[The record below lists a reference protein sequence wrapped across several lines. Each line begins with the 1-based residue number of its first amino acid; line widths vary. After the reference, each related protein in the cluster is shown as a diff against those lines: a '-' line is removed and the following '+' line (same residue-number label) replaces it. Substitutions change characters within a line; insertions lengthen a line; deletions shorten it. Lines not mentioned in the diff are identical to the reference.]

1 MSWAESIRDSLQR
14 IAPYVLWVVL
24 ALGTSIFVAFIR
36 DPLSRLLREAREQL
50 MALRSRLLARSA
62 IALGRRSRRFWLAR
76 QSEPG
81 RTVAGALDRLAEA
94 LPNVGKKSVGRVTT
108 LQADL
113 QKQLGILEA
122 LGLHP
127 PSPRTGPR
135 DTASTSPAPRGSW
148 WKLLLLGFIAGLTG
162 AANSFL
168 LNEFFQGVLTSDP
181 LFPSAFP
188 DLHVSHIFAVLIFM
202 MEVAIGFALHHFA
215 EEHKDESPA
224 RKLLAF
230 APWLVLAGLVCLEGW
245 AYALLSYQ
253 IDIPERLNL
262 SPNSGL
268 YTFARYFL
276 ALFGAGLTLLLSSLG
291 YLLGK
296 EVDKLHAGSEARHQ
310 ERLLKRYGW
319 VISAGAD
326 QVERTVG
333 ALAGLR
339 AAAQSFQLDLV
350 RQFKREIDATSNSE
364 NLQAAVRDAL
374 AEILDSAGQVDGTM
388 ARWLGRRQAGER
400 RPVRTRAQ
408 ALADMCLFTAALA
421 LLVAVSWVSVEYVAA
436 FVRSVQGGR
445 PSADL
450 FGLVSGVVLTGFALS
465 AGYVA
470 GHALGHGHHG
480 SGAPFPP
487 PASASSG
494 RRLLRAAA
502 VAFPLAAGAGL
513 VAIAIANHTLGPS
526 TPLNLLF
533 GVLHAG
539 ILIILG
545 AGADAAMVNTLH
557 LLRLVGMYL
566 ERGVVSLGALML
578 WMPRAILAVL
588 DWAVRLV
595 AVFGQLVVRPRP
607 AVRYGAVEVPRG
619 ARLPRE
625 MRTPARR
632 FTDKAYQPAVRG
644 GHA

>member
-1 MSWAESIRDSLQR
+1 MSWDESIRESLQR
-14 IAPYVLWVVL
+14 TAPYIIWVVL
-24 ALGTSIFVAFIR
+24 ALATSILVAIIR
-36 DPLSRLLREAREQL
+36 DPLSRVIREAREQL
-50 MALRSRLLARSA
+50 KTLRSRLLSHSA
-62 IALGRRSRRFWLAR
+62 IALGRKSHRFWLAR
-76 QSEPG
+76 EREPAP
-81 RTVAGALDRLAEA
+81 TVAGALERLADA
-94 LPNVGKKSVGRVTT
+94 LPNVGKKSLGWVTT

-122 LGLHP
+122 LGLQP
-127 PSPRTGPR
+127 PSLRTGPT
-135 DTASTSPAPRGSW
+135 DATPTPPAPRGSW
-148 WKLLLLGFIAGLTG
+148 WKLLLLASIAVLTG

-188 DLHVSHIFAVLIFM
+188 DLNVSHIFAVLIFM

-215 EEHKDESPA
+215 EEREDDSPA

-230 APWLVLAGLVCLEGW
+230 APWLVLVGLVCLEGW

-291 YLLGK
+291 YLLGQ
-296 EVDKLHAGSEARHQ
+296 EIDKLHAAGETRNQ

-319 VISAGAD
+319 VISGGAD
-326 QVERTVG
+326 QVERTMR

-339 AAAQSFQLDLV
+339 AAAQGFQLDLV
-350 RQFKREIDATSNSE
+350 RQFKREVDATGSSE
-364 NLQAAVRDAL
+364 NLQDAVDDAL
-374 AEILDSAGQVDGTM
+374 AEILDSAGQ
-388 ARWLGRRQAGER
+388 
-400 RPVRTRAQ
+400 PVRTRAQ
-408 ALADMCLFTAALA
+408 ALADMGLFTAAFSS
-421 LLVAVSWVSVEYVAA
+421 LVMVSWVSVKYVAV
-436 FVRSVQGGR
+436 FVRSVQGNR

-450 FGLVSGVVLTGFALS
+450 LGMVGGVVMTGFALS

-470 GHALGHGHHG
+470 GHALSDARYG
-480 SGAPFPP
+480 SGTRFLP
-487 PASASSG
+487 PASSG
-494 RRLLRAAA
+494 QRVLRVAA
-502 VAFPLAAGAGL
+502 VTFLLAAGAGL
-513 VAIAIANHTLGPS
+513 VAIAIANRTLGPS

-533 GVLHAG
+533 GLLHAG

-545 AGADAAMVNTLH
+545 ASADAAMVNTLH
-557 LLRLVGMYL
+557 LLQLVGIHL
-566 ERGVVSLGALML
+566 ERGVMSLGAILL
-578 WMPRAILAVL
+578 WLPRAILAVF
-588 DWAVRLV
+588 DWLVRLV

-607 AVRYGAVEVPRG
+607 AVRYGVVEVSRG

-625 MRTPARR
+625 LRTPARR
-632 FTDKAYQPAVRG
+632 FTDKAYQTVVRNE
-644 GHA
+644 HV

>member
-1 MSWAESIRDSLQR
+1 MSWAEMIRESLQR
-14 IAPYVLWVVL
+14 TVPYLLWVVV
-24 ALGTSIFVAFIR
+24 ALGTSMLIAVIR

-50 MALRSRLLARSA
+50 RVQRSRLLARSA
-62 IALGRRSRRFWLAR
+62 IALGRKFRRFWLAR
-76 QSEPG
+76 QSEPA
-81 RTVAGALDRLAEA
+81 RTVAGALELLAES
-94 LPNVGKKSVGRVTT
+94 LPNVGRKSLGRVAA
-108 LQADL
+108 LQVEL
-113 QKQLGILEA
+113 QKQLGILES

-127 PSPRTGPR
+127 
-135 DTASTSPAPRGSW
+135 APRANPKDAGSTIPPTGSW
-148 WKLLLLGFIAGLTG
+148 GKLLLLSFIAGLTG

-215 EEHKDESPA
+215 EEHRDESPA
-224 RKLLAF
+224 RKLLSV

-262 SPNSGL
+262 SPDSGL

-291 YLLGK
+291 YLIGK
-296 EVDKLHAGSEARHQ
+296 EVDRLQAGRGARRQ
-310 ERLLKRYGW
+310 ERMLKRYGW
-319 VISAGAD
+319 IVSGGAD
-326 QVERTVG
+326 QVERTVR

-339 AAAQSFQLDLV
+339 VAAQSFQLDLV
-350 RQFKREIDATSNSE
+350 LRFKQEIEATSRSE

-374 AEILDSAGQVDGTM
+374 AEILESAGRLEASKGQ
-388 ARWLGRRQAGER
+388 WLHRRENGER
-400 RPVRTRAQ
+400 WPVRTRAQ
-408 ALADMCLFTAALA
+408 VLADMGLFSVALA
-421 LLVAVSWVSVEYVAA
+421 LLVGVSWVSVEYVAA

-450 FGLVSGVVLTGFALS
+450 YARVGGVVLTGFTLS

-470 GHALGHGHHG
+470 GHARSHRRRSRIVALG
-480 SGAPFPP
+480 FPLV
-487 PASASSG
+487 ASLG
-494 RRLLRAAA
+494 LIA
-502 VAFPLAAGAGL
+502 VA
-513 VAIAIANHTLGPS
+513 VANRTLGPW

-533 GVLHAG
+533 GLLHAG
-539 ILIILG
+539 ILLILG
-545 AGADAAMVNTLH
+545 AGANAELVNTLH
-557 LLRLVGMYL
+557 LFRLAGMYL
-566 ERGVVSLGALML
+566 ERAIVSLGALLL
-578 WMPRAILAVL
+578 WLPRALLAVL
-588 DWAVRLV
+588 DWVIRLG

-607 AVRYGAVEVPRG
+607 DVRHGVVEVPRG

-625 MRTPARR
+625 MKTPARR
-632 FTDKAYQPAVRG
+632 FTDKAYQPIGRG
-644 GHA
+644 EHA

>member
-1 MSWAESIRDSLQR
+1 MSSAEIIRDPLQR
-14 IAPYVLWVVL
+14 IAPYMLWVVL
-24 ALGTSIFVAFIR
+24 ALGTSTLVAFIR

-50 MALRSRLLARSA
+50 RALRSRLLARSA
-62 IALGRRSRRFWLAR
+62 IALGRRSRRFWRAR
-76 QSEPG
+76 QSEPA

-94 LPNVGKKSVGRVTT
+94 LPNVGKKSLGKVAS
-108 LQADL
+108 LQAEL

-127 PSPRTGPR
+127 ASPRMSSREPVS
-135 DTASTSPAPRGSW
+135 TAPAPRGSW
-148 WKLLLLGFIAGLTG
+148 GKLLLLGFIAGLTG

-215 EEHKDESPA
+215 EEHRDESPA

-296 EVDKLHAGSEARHQ
+296 EVDKLHAGRETRRQ

-319 VISAGAD
+319 VVSGGPD
-326 QVERTVG
+326 QVERTMR
-333 ALAGLR
+333 ALAGLQ
-339 AAAQSFQLDLV
+339 AAAQGFQVDLV
-350 RQFKREIDATSNSE
+350 LRFKREIEVTSRSE
-364 NLQAAVRDAL
+364 NLQGAVREAL
-374 AEILDSAGQVDGTM
+374 AEILDSASQADGTL
-388 ARWLGRRQAGER
+388 ARWLDRRDPGER

-408 ALADMCLFTAALA
+408 ALSDMCLFTVALA

-436 FVRSVQGGR
+436 FARSVQSGR

-450 FGLVSGVVLTGFALS
+450 FGLASGVVMTGFALS
-465 AGYVA
+465 GGYVA
-470 GHALGHGHHG
+470 GRAWGYPRHG
-480 SGAPFPP
+480 SAAAGQ
-487 PASASSG
+487 
-494 RRLLRAAA
+494 RLLRVAGAVFPVAAA
-502 VAFPLAAGAGL
+502 VGL
-513 VAIAIANHTLGPS
+513 VSVAIANSTLGPS
-526 TPLNLLF
+526 SPLNLLF
-533 GVLHAG
+533 GLLHAG
-539 ILIILG
+539 ILVILG
-545 AGADAAMVNTLH
+545 AGAEAALVNTLH
-557 LLRLVGMYL
+557 LWRLVGMYL
-566 ERGVVSLGALML
+566 ERGVVSLGALLL
-578 WMPRAILAVL
+578 WIPRAILGVL
-588 DWAVRLV
+588 DWAIRLI

-607 AVRYGAVEVPRG
+607 AVRFGAVEIPRG
-619 ARLPRE
+619 LQGPRE
-625 MRTPARR
+625 LRTPARR
-632 FTDKAYQPAVRG
+632 FTDKAYQRVARSEHV
-644 GHA
+644 

>member
-1 MSWAESIRDSLQR
+1 MSWDESIRESLQHA
-14 IAPYVLWVVL
+14 APYVIWVVL
-24 ALGTSIFVAFIR
+24 GLATSILVAIIR
-36 DPLSRLLREAREQL
+36 DPLSRVLREAREQL
-50 MALRSRLLARSA
+50 KTLRQRLLSRSA
-62 IALGRRSRRFWLAR
+62 LALGRKSHRFWLAR
-76 QSEPG
+76 QREPA

-94 LPNVGKKSVGRVTT
+94 LPNVGRKSLGRVTT

-113 QKQLGILEA
+113 QKQLGMLEA

-127 PSPRTGPR
+127 ASLRTGSKDAAP
-135 DTASTSPAPRGSW
+135 TPPSPRGSW
-148 WKLLLLGFIAGLTG
+148 WKLLLLASIAVLTG

-168 LNEFFQGVLTSDP
+168 LNEFFQGVLTTDP

-215 EEHKDESPA
+215 EEHEDESPA

-230 APWLVLAGLVCLEGW
+230 APWLVLVGLVCLEGW

-296 EVDKLHAGSEARHQ
+296 EVDNLHAAREIRNQ
-310 ERLLKRYGW
+310 ERHLKRYGW
-319 VISAGAD
+319 VISGGAD
-326 QVERTVG
+326 QVERTMR
-333 ALAGLR
+333 ALTSLR
-339 AAAQSFQLDLV
+339 AAAQGLQLDLV
-350 RQFKREIDATSNSE
+350 RQFKREVDTTSHSE

-374 AEILDSAGQVDGTM
+374 AEFLDLAG
-388 ARWLGRRQAGER
+388 RS
-400 RPVRTRAQ
+400 VRTRAQ
-408 ALADMCLFTAALA
+408 ALADMGLFTAALSS
-421 LLVAVSWVSVEYVAA
+421 LVVVSWVSVEYVAA
-436 FVRSVQGGR
+436 FVRSVQGNR

-450 FGLVSGVVLTGFALS
+450 FNLVSGVVMTSFGLS

-470 GHALGHGHHG
+470 GHALSDARYG
-480 SGAPFPP
+480 SGARLL
-487 PASASSG
+487 PAASNG
-494 RRLLRAAA
+494 RRLIRVAA
-502 VAFPLAAGAGL
+502 VTFPLAAGAGL
-513 VAIAIANHTLGPS
+513 VAIAIANRTLGPS

-533 GVLHAG
+533 GLLHAG
-539 ILIILG
+539 ILILLG
-545 AGADAAMVNTLH
+545 AAADAAMVNTLH
-557 LLRLVGMYL
+557 LLQLAAMYL
-566 ERGVVSLGALML
+566 ERGVVSLGALLL
-578 WMPRAILAVL
+578 WMARAVLAVL
-588 DWAVRLV
+588 DWLLRLV

-607 AVRYGAVEVPRG
+607 AVRYGVVEVSRE

-625 MRTPARR
+625 LRTPARR
-632 FTDKAYQPAVRG
+632 FTDKAYRPIVRG
-644 GHA
+644 EHA

>member
-1 MSWAESIRDSLQR
+1 MSWAEIVRDSLQR
-14 IAPYVLWVVL
+14 VGPYVLWVVL
-24 ALGTSIFVAFIR
+24 ALGTSILVAFIR
-36 DPLSRLLREAREQL
+36 DPLSRVLREAREQL
-50 MALRSRLLARSA
+50 RTLRNRLLARSA
-62 IALGRRSRRFWLAR
+62 IALGRKSRRFWLAR
-76 QSEPG
+76 QSEPP

-94 LPNVGKKSVGRVTT
+94 LPTVGKKSLGLVAT

-113 QKQLGILEA
+113 QKQLGILER
-122 LGLHP
+122 LGLHS

-135 DTASTSPAPRGSW
+135 DTASTTPAPMGSW

-188 DLHVSHIFAVLIFM
+188 DLHVSHVFAVLIFM

-215 EEHKDESPA
+215 EEHQDESPA
-224 RKLLAF
+224 RKLLGF

-296 EVDKLHAGSEARHQ
+296 EVDKLHAGSEARQQ
-310 ERLLKRYGW
+310 ERLLKRYGR
-319 VISAGAD
+319 VISGGAD
-326 QVERTVG
+326 QVERTVR
-333 ALAGLR
+333 ALAALR

-350 RQFKREIDATSNSE
+350 SQFKREIDATSSSE

-374 AEILDSAGQVDGTM
+374 AEILDSAGQVDGTR
-388 ARWLGRRQAGER
+388 ARWLDRRELRDR

-408 ALADMCLFTAALA
+408 ALADMCLFTVALA

-436 FVRSVQGGR
+436 LVRSVQDGR

-450 FGLVSGVVLTGFALS
+450 FGLVSGMVMTGFALS
-465 AGYVA
+465 AGHVA
-470 GHALGHGHHG
+470 GRGSGHGHG
-480 SGAPFPP
+480 ST
-487 PASASSG
+487 
-494 RRLLRAAA
+494 
-502 VAFPLAAGAGL
+502 VAFPLAAAAGL
-513 VAIAIANHTLGPS
+513 VAIAVANRTLGPS

-533 GVLHAG
+533 GLLHAG
-539 ILIILG
+539 ILVILG
-545 AGADAAMVNTLH
+545 AGANAALINTVH
-557 LLRLVGMYL
+557 LLRLAGMYL
-566 ERGVVSLGALML
+566 ERGVVSAGALML
-578 WMPRAILAVL
+578 WMPRAVLAVL
-588 DWAVRLV
+588 DWTVRLV

-607 AVRYGAVEVPRG
+607 AVRYGVVEVPRG
-619 ARLPRE
+619 ARIPRE

-632 FTDKAYQPAVRG
+632 FTDKAYQPTVRG
-644 GHA
+644 ERA

>member
-1 MSWAESIRDSLQR
+1 MSWDESIRESLQR
-14 IAPYVLWVVL
+14 TAPYIIWVVL
-24 ALGTSIFVAFIR
+24 ALATSILVAIIR
-36 DPLSRLLREAREQL
+36 DPLSRVLREAREQL
-50 MALRSRLLARSA
+50 KALRHRLLSRSA
-62 IALGRRSRRFWLAR
+62 IGLGRRAHRFWLAR
-76 QSEPG
+76 QREPA
-81 RTVAGALDRLAEA
+81 RTVAGSLDRLAEA
-94 LPNVGKKSVGRVTT
+94 LPNVGRRSLGRVTT

-113 QKQLGILEA
+113 QKQIGILEA
-122 LGLHP
+122 LGLHS
-127 PSPRTGPR
+127 PSLRTGPR
-135 DTASTSPAPRGSW
+135 DAAPTTPSPRGSW
-148 WKLLLLGFIAGLTG
+148 WKLLLLASIAVLTG

-215 EEHKDESPA
+215 EEHEDDSPA

-230 APWLVLAGLVCLEGW
+230 APWLVLVGLVCLEGW

-296 EVDKLHAGSEARHQ
+296 EVDQLQAARETRNQ

-319 VISAGAD
+319 VISGGAD
-326 QVERTVG
+326 QLERTMR

-339 AAAQSFQLDLV
+339 AAAQGFQLDLV
-350 RQFKREIDATSNSE
+350 RQFKREVDATSNSE
-364 NLQAAVRDAL
+364 HLQAAVRDAL
-374 AEILDSAGQVDGTM
+374 AEFLDSAG
-388 ARWLGRRQAGER
+388 RS
-400 RPVRTRAQ
+400 VRTRAQ
-408 ALADMCLFTAALA
+408 ALADMGLFTAAFSS
-421 LLVAVSWVSVEYVAA
+421 LVVVSWVSVEYVAA
-436 FVRSVQGGR
+436 FVRSVQGNR

-450 FGLVSGVVLTGFALS
+450 FGLVSGVVMTGFGLS

-470 GHALGHGHHG
+470 AHALSDARYG
-480 SGAPFPP
+480 SGARFVP
-487 PASASSG
+487 PASNG
-494 RRLLRAAA
+494 RRLIRVAA
-502 VAFPLAAGAGL
+502 VTFPLVAGAGL
-513 VAIAIANHTLGPS
+513 VAIAIANRTLGPS

-533 GVLHAG
+533 GLLHAG

-557 LLRLVGMYL
+557 LLQLAGLYL
-566 ERGVVSLGALML
+566 ERGVVSVGALLL
-578 WMPRAILAVL
+578 WMARAILAVL
-588 DWAVRLV
+588 DWLVRLV

-607 AVRYGAVEVPRG
+607 AVRFGVVEDSRG

-625 MRTPARR
+625 LRTPARR
-632 FTDKAYQPAVRG
+632 FTDKAYRPIVRG
-644 GHA
+644 EHA

>member
-1 MSWAESIRDSLQR
+1 MSWAEIIRDSLQR
-14 IAPYVLWVVL
+14 IAPYVLWAVL
-24 ALGTSIFVAFIR
+24 ALGTSILLAFIR
-36 DPLSRLLREAREQL
+36 EPLSRLLREAREQL
-50 MALRSRLLARSA
+50 RALRSRLLGRSA
-62 IALGRRSRRFWLAR
+62 IALGRKSRRFWQAR
-76 QSEPG
+76 QSEPV

-94 LPNVGKKSVGRVTT
+94 LPNVGKKSLGQVAT

-113 QKQLGILEA
+113 QKQLGILET

-127 PSPRTGPR
+127 SSPRTGPR
-135 DTASTSPAPRGSW
+135 DAASTGPAPMGSW
-148 WKLLLLGFIAGLTG
+148 WKLLLLGFIASLTG

-168 LNEFFQGVLTSDP
+168 LNEFFQGVLTTDP
-181 LFPSAFP
+181 LLPSAFP

-202 MEVAIGFALHHFA
+202 MEVAIGIALHHFA

-262 SPNSGL
+262 SPDSGL
-268 YTFARYFL
+268 YIFARYFL

-296 EVDKLHAGSEARHQ
+296 EVDKLHAGSEAQQQ
-310 ERLLKRYGW
+310 ERLLKRYGG
-319 VISAGAD
+319 VISGGPD
-326 QVERTVG
+326 QVERTMR

-350 RQFKREIDATSNSE
+350 LQFKREIEATSRSE

-374 AEILDSAGQVDGTM
+374 AELLDSAGQVDGTR
-388 ARWLGRRQAGER
+388 ARWLLRRENGER

-408 ALADMCLFTAALA
+408 ALADMCLFTVALA

-436 FVRSVQGGR
+436 FVRGVQGGR

-450 FGLVSGVVLTGFALS
+450 FGLVSGVVMTGFALS

-470 GHALGHGHHG
+470 GRASGQGRHG
-480 SGAPFPP
+480 SV
-487 PASASSG
+487 SSG
-494 RRLLRAAA
+494 PQRLMRVAG

-513 VAIAIANHTLGPS
+513 VAIAIANRTLGPS
-526 TPLNLLF
+526 TQLNLLF
-533 GVLHAG
+533 GLLHAG
-539 ILIILG
+539 ILVILG
-545 AGADAAMVNTLH
+545 AGADAALVNTLH
-557 LLRLVGMYL
+557 LSRLAGMYL
-566 ERGVVSLGALML
+566 ERAAVSLGALVL

-588 DWAVRLV
+588 DWAIRLV
-595 AVFGQLVVRPRP
+595 AVFGQLLVRPRP
-607 AVRYGAVEVPRG
+607 AVRYGVVEVPRG
-619 ARLPRE
+619 TRVPRE
-625 MRTPARR
+625 MKTPARR
-632 FTDKAYQPAVRG
+632 FTDKAYQPVVRSER
-644 GHA
+644 A